1 MNFEF
6 FAFLVFM
13 SFVSFAVAFLAYG
26 MVVRF
31 MGKDGFLARMGQIIL
46 VPACIVIYDFI
57 TMAAP
62 QSYRYVI
69 GSIPLVLIA
78 GIAIYF
84 RFVKG
89 ENFAEA
95 KEQSPSELA
104 KLTDEPKKF
113 SKKSAR
119 IHEKKKKS
127 RPRVISAGIFVL
139 KQNI

>member
-31 MGKDGFLARMGQIIL
+31 MGKDGFAARLGQVIL

-62 QSYRYVI
+62 QSYRYIV
-69 GSIPLVLIA
+69 GSVPLLLIA
-78 GIAIYF
+78 GIALYF

-89 ENFAEA
+89 ESFAEGTE
-95 KEQSPSELA
+95 KTPSELV
-104 KLTDEPKKF
+104 KLAEESKKF

-119 IHEKKKKS
+119 IHEKRKNRASK
-127 RPRVISAGIFVL
+127 
-139 KQNI
+139 

>member
-62 QSYRYVI
+62 QSYRYII

-104 KLTDEPKKF
+104 RNLPASTKKEEIAVA
-113 SKKSAR
+113 SNL
-119 IHEKKKKS
+119 S
-127 RPRVISAGIFVL
+127 RNFCAKAEYIT
-139 KQNI
+139 

>member
-13 SFVSFAVAFLAYG
+13 SFISFAVAFLAYG

-57 TMAAP
+57 T
-62 QSYRYVI
+62 
-69 GSIPLVLIA
+69 VLIA

-104 KLTDEPKKF
+104 KLADEPKKF

-119 IHEKKKKS
+119 IHEKRKN
-127 RPRVISAGIFVL
+127 RGRE
-139 KQNI
+139 

>member
-31 MGKDGFLARMGQIIL
+31 MGKEGMFARMSQILL
-46 VPACIVIYDFI
+46 VPACIVIFDFI
-57 TMAAP
+57 TIA
-62 QSYRYVI
+62 SGEYRYMV
-69 GSIPLVLIA
+69 GSVPLILIA
-78 GIAIYF
+78 AVAIYY

-89 ENFAEA
+89 ENFAAQEE
-95 KEQSPSELA
+95 KSPLEMA
-104 KLTDEPKKF
+104 RMVDEPKKF

-119 IHEKKKKS
+119 IHERRKN
-127 RPRVISAGIFVL
+127 RGRA
-139 KQNI
+139 

>member
-31 MGKDGFLARMGQIIL
+31 MGKEGFAARLGQIIL

-62 QSYRYVI
+62 QNYRYIV
-69 GSIPLVLIA
+69 GSVPLLLIA
-78 GIAIYF
+78 GIALYF

-89 ENFAEA
+89 ESFAERTE
-95 KEQSPSELA
+95 KTPSELA
-104 KLTDEPKKF
+104 RLAEEPKKF

-119 IHEKKKKS
+119 IHEKRKNRAAK
-127 RPRVISAGIFVL
+127 
-139 KQNI
+139 

>member
-13 SFVSFAVAFLAYG
+13 SFVSFSVAFLAYG

-31 MGKDGFLARMGQIIL
+31 MGKEGFASRLGQIIL

-62 QSYRYVI
+62 SGYRYLV
-69 GSIPLVLIA
+69 GGLPLLACAAIA
-78 GIAIYF
+78 LYF

-95 KEQSPSELA
+95 KKSPSELA
-104 KLTDEPKKF
+104 QLAAEPKKY

-119 IHEKKKKS
+119 IHAARKNRGGK
-127 RPRVISAGIFVL
+127 
-139 KQNI
+139 

>member
-31 MGKDGFLARMGQIIL
+31 MGNEGFAARLGKVIL

-57 TMAAP
+57 TMA
-62 QSYRYVI
+62 SGEHRYLV
-69 GSIPLVLIA
+69 GSVPLIVIA
-78 GIAIYF
+78 GIALYF
-84 RFVKG
+84 RLVRG
-89 ENFAEA
+89 ESFAEK
-95 KEQSPSELA
+95 KEPTPSQLA
-104 KLTDEPKKF
+104 GLNDEPKKF

-119 IHEKKKKS
+119 IHERRKN
-127 RPRVISAGIFVL
+127 RGRE
-139 KQNI
+139 

>member
-62 QSYRYVI
+62 QSYRYII

-89 ENFAEA
+89 ENFAEV
-95 KEQSPSELA
+95 KEQLA
-104 KLTDEPKKF
+104 DEPKKF

-119 IHEKKKKS
+119 IHEKRKN
-127 RPRVISAGIFVL
+127 RGRE
-139 KQNI
+139 

>member
-62 QSYRYVI
+62 QSYRYII
-69 GSIPLVLIA
+69 GSIPLVLLA
-78 GIAIYF
+78 GI
-84 RFVKG
+84 
-89 ENFAEA
+89 
-95 KEQSPSELA
+95 PSWPSWLMNR
-104 KLTDEPKKF
+104 K
-113 SKKSAR
+113 SSAR
-119 IHEKKKKS
+119 NLPASTKKEKIAVASNLS
-127 RPRVISAGIFVL
+127 RNFCAKAEYIT
-139 KQNI
+139 

>member
-31 MGKDGFLARMGQIIL
+31 MGKDGFLARVGQIIL

-62 QSYRYVI
+62 QSYRYII

-84 RFVKG
+84 RFVKR

-104 KLTDEPKKF
+104 KLADEPKKF

-119 IHEKKKKS
+119 IHEKRKN
-127 RPRVISAGIFVL
+127 RGRE
-139 KQNI
+139 

>member
-1 MNFEF
+1 
-6 FAFLVFM
+6 M

-31 MGKDGFLARMGQIIL
+31 MGKDGFLARVGQIIL

-62 QSYRYVI
+62 QSYRYII

-104 KLTDEPKKF
+104 KLADEPKKVQQEICPHP
-113 SKKSAR
+113 R
-119 IHEKKKKS
+119 KKKKIAAAS
-127 RPRVISAGIFVL
+127 NSGRIFCA
-139 KQNI
+139 KAEYIT

>member
-31 MGKDGFLARMGQIIL
+31 MGKDGFLARVGQIIL

-62 QSYRYVI
+62 QSYRYII

-95 KEQSPSELA
+95 KVKSHPVLQKLA
-104 KLTDEPKKF
+104 
-113 SKKSAR
+113 
-119 IHEKKKKS
+119 H
-127 RPRVISAGIFVL
+127 
-139 KQNI
+139 

>member
-31 MGKDGFLARMGQIIL
+31 MGKEGMFARMSQILL
-46 VPACIVIYDFI
+46 VPACIVIFDFI
-57 TMAAP
+57 TIA
-62 QSYRYVI
+62 SGEYRYMV
-69 GSIPLVLIA
+69 GSVPLILIA
-78 GIAIYF
+78 AVAIYY

-89 ENFAEA
+89 ENFAAQEE
-95 KEQSPSELA
+95 KSPLEMVRLA
-104 KLTDEPKKF
+104 DEPKKF

-119 IHEKKKKS
+119 IHERRKN
-127 RPRVISAGIFVL
+127 RGRA
-139 KQNI
+139 

>member
-31 MGKDGFLARMGQIIL
+31 MGKEGFAARLGQIIL

-57 TMAAP
+57 TMA
-62 QSYRYVI
+62 SGEYRYIV
-69 GSIPLVLIA
+69 GSVPLVLIA

-89 ENFAEA
+89 ESFAE
-95 KEQSPSELA
+95 KNEPTPSQLA
-104 KLTDEPKKF
+104 GLSDEPKKF

-119 IHEKKKKS
+119 IHERRKN
-127 RPRVISAGIFVL
+127 RGRE
-139 KQNI
+139 

>member
-31 MGKDGFLARMGQIIL
+31 MGKEGMFARMSQILL
-46 VPACIVIYDFI
+46 VPACIVIFDFI
-57 TMAAP
+57 TIA
-62 QSYRYVI
+62 SGEYRYMV
-69 GSIPLVLIA
+69 GSVPLILIA
-78 GIAIYF
+78 AVAIYY

-89 ENFAEA
+89 ENFAVQEE
-95 KEQSPSELA
+95 KSPLEMA
-104 KLTDEPKKF
+104 RMADEPKKF

-119 IHEKKKKS
+119 IHERRKNRS
-127 RPRVISAGIFVL
+127 RA
-139 KQNI
+139 

>member
-13 SFVSFAVAFLAYG
+13 SFVSFSVAFLAYG

-31 MGKDGFLARMGQIIL
+31 MGKDSFASRLGQIIL

-62 QSYRYVI
+62 SGYRYAV
-69 GSIPLVLIA
+69 GGAPLLLCA
-78 GIAIYF
+78 GIALYF

-89 ENFAEA
+89 EGFAEA
-95 KEQSPSELA
+95 KKSPSELA
-104 KLTDEPKKF
+104 QTIAEPKKF

-119 IHEKKKKS
+119 IHAARKN
-127 RPRVISAGIFVL
+127 RGR
-139 KQNI
+139 

>member
-31 MGKDGFLARMGQIIL
+31 MGKEGMLARMSQILL
-46 VPACIVIYDFI
+46 VPACIVIFDFI
-57 TMAAP
+57 TIA
-62 QSYRYVI
+62 SGEYRYMV
-69 GSIPLVLIA
+69 GSVPLILIA
-78 GIAIYF
+78 AVAIYY

-89 ENFAEA
+89 ENFAAQEE
-95 KEQSPSELA
+95 KSPLEMA
-104 KLTDEPKKF
+104 RMTDEPKKF

-119 IHEKKKKS
+119 IHERRKN
-127 RPRVISAGIFVL
+127 RGRA
-139 KQNI
+139 

>member
-78 GIAIYF
+78 
-84 RFVKG
+84 
-89 ENFAEA
+89 
-95 KEQSPSELA
+95 SELA
-104 KLTDEPKKF
+104 KLADEPKKF

-119 IHEKKKKS
+119 IHEKRKN
-127 RPRVISAGIFVL
+127 RGRE
-139 KQNI
+139 